1 MKTSAKKL
9 DEPIFVSG
17 KLANNVLEIS
27 AIIDGRRVAVK
38 FIGYTVMQAVK
49 KFKTLYNIK

>member
-9 DEPIFVSG
+9 DEPIFAND
-17 KLANNVLEIS
+17 KLHSAIEIS
-27 AIIDGRRVAVK
+27 AIINGKRVAVK